1 MSRRKSLGGTC
12 TICGRVNKN
21 IGCSKKLLF
30 WEIVIIS
37 KMETKPLC
45 FIYLEIKITIS
56 LKSLKYICFLLLRA
70 KKWYFYHYFLG
81 VCESWLEWLFTKR
94 KQKRV
99 NKKLKRIL
107 CLSNNRCE
115 VLEILCTKTIT
126 KFKNIHLR
134 ENLYCTIR
142 AVWFGAL
149 KIVSSAKHLVESLL
163 HKSKSRYA

>member
-12 TICGRVNKN
+12 TICERVNKN

-94 KQKRV
+94 KQKS
-99 NKKLKRIL
+99 KQKA
-107 CLSNNRCE
+107 E
-115 VLEILCTKTIT
+115 
-126 KFKNIHLR
+126 KN
-134 ENLYCTIR
+134 
-142 AVWFGAL
+142 
-149 KIVSSAKHLVESLL
+149 SLL
-163 HKSKSRYA
+163 EQQPMWSAGNTMYKDYYKIQKHSFEGELILYYSSSMI

>member
-21 IGCSKKLLF
+21 IGSKKLLF

-56 LKSLKYICFLLLRA
+56 LKTLKYICFLLLRA
-70 KKWYFYHYFLG
+70 KKWYRYHYFLG

-94 KQKRV
+94 KQKA
-99 NKKLKRIL
+99 
-107 CLSNNRCE
+107 E
-115 VLEILCTKTIT
+115 
-126 KFKNIHLR
+126 KN
-134 ENLYCTIR
+134 
-142 AVWFGAL
+142 
-149 KIVSSAKHLVESLL
+149 SLL
-163 HKSKSRYA
+163 EQQPMWSAGNTMYKDYYKIQKHSFEGELILYYSSSMI

>member
-21 IGCSKKLLF
+21 IGSKKLLF

-56 LKSLKYICFLLLRA
+56 LKTLKYICFLLLRA
-70 KKWYFYHYFLG
+70 KKWYLYHYFLG

-94 KQKRV
+94 KQKA
-99 NKKLKRIL
+99 
-107 CLSNNRCE
+107 E
-115 VLEILCTKTIT
+115 
-126 KFKNIHLR
+126 KN
-134 ENLYCTIR
+134 
-142 AVWFGAL
+142 
-149 KIVSSAKHLVESLL
+149 SLL
-163 HKSKSRYA
+163 EQQPMWSAGNTMYKDYYKIQKHSFEGELILYYSSSMI

>member
-1 MSRRKSLGGTC
+1 M
-12 TICGRVNKN
+12 
-21 IGCSKKLLF
+21 LF

-70 KKWYFYHYFLG
+70 KKCYFYHYFLG

-94 KQKRV
+94 KQKRKQKAEK
-99 NKKLKRIL
+99 NSLLEQQPMYKDYYKIQKHSFEEEPKLHFIR
-107 CLSNNRCE
+107 S
-115 VLEILCTKTIT
+115 
-126 KFKNIHLR
+126 
-134 ENLYCTIR
+134 TIR
-142 AVWFGAL
+142 AVWFRAL
-149 KIVSSAKHLVESLL
+149 DGQKIVSSAKHLVESLL